1 MTDDDDA
8 RREEVR
14 RYVRGLRAFQVHAA
28 VFAASMTLIIG
39 VNAAVNAN
47 AGTLGQ
53 WSAWWS
59 VWSLIGWGAGL
70 TVHGLVVRLARR
82 NLFQHDWEERKIDEI
97 LDQQRRP

>member
-1 MTDDDDA
+1 MPVATP
-8 RREEVR
+8 
-14 RYVRGLRAFQVHAA
+14 RAATCNRLGPEGV
-28 VFAASMTLIIG
+28 VGGVAASMTLIIG

-47 AGTLGQ
+47 AGSLGQ